1 MLKTQWCINSIH
13 NVIVTFFWKKN
24 VDLKGIIVC
33 RKGRDRMRYKLM
45 ATNDKNHQALWPDP
59 KNTKY
64 SDLAL
69 LIYMEDCIDF
79 LQLVIL
85 CNK

>member
-1 MLKTQWCINSIH
+1 MLKIKWCINSIH
-13 NVIVTFFWKKN
+13 NVIVIFFGKI
-24 VDLKGIIVC
+24 VDLKEITVC
-33 RKGRDRMRYKLM
+33 RKGRDRIRYKLM